1 MFQKIANVT
10 EKNNAPLS
18 LSVSDEM
25 SKDCLS
31 ILYNTCVCVSIS
43 SVLCPHMSYSVFTD
57 EAGMLEWGGRQENC
71 LQIFKGI
78 ALIFCVPKNQNQQV
92 EIMERLNFV
101 ALRAPNSIACQHPLT
116 SGVQAETD
124 HYLLKADKCWQSV
137 HIL

>member
-1 MFQKIANVT
+1 MFQKNANVT
-10 EKNNAPLS
+10 EKNNAPPS

-43 SVLCPHMSYSVFTD
+43 SVSCPRISSSIFTG

-78 ALIFCVPKNQNQQV
+78 ALIFCVPKNQDQQV
-92 EIMERLNFV
+92 EIMERPNFV
-101 ALRAPNSIACQHPLT
+101 ALN
-116 SGVQAETD
+116 
-124 HYLLKADKCWQSV
+124 
-137 HIL
+137 